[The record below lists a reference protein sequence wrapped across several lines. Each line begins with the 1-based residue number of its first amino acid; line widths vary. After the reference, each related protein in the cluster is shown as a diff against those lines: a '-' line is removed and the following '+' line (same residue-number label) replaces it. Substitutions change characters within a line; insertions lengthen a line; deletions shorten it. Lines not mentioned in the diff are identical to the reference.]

1 MKAEIRKVVI
11 LDTEDKDI
19 AKAAL
24 KAALS
29 VKNQEVQSKEEGD
42 AKMDTIIHFLNSII
56 DNFD

>member
-19 AKAAL
+19 AKEAL

-29 VKNQEVQSKEEGD
+29 VKDHEVLNNEEGD

>member
-1 MKAEIRKVVI
+1 MKAETRKVVI

-19 AKAAL
+19 AREAL

-29 VKNQEVQSKEEGD
+29 IKNHEVKCEEEGD

-56 DNFD
+56 NNFD

>member
-29 VKNQEVQSKEEGD
+29 VKDHEVLSNEEVD
-42 AKMDTIIHFLNSII
+42 AKIDTIIHFLNSII

>member
-1 MKAEIRKVVI
+1 MKTEIRKVVI

-24 KAALS
+24 KVALS
-29 VKNQEVQSKEEGD
+29 VKNHEFQSNEEGD

>member
-29 VKNQEVQSKEEGD
+29 VKDHEVLSNEEGD

>member
-11 LDTEDKDI
+11 LDTEDKNI

-29 VKNQEVQSKEEGD
+29 VKDHEVLSNEEGD

>member
-29 VKNQEVQSKEEGD
+29 IKNHEVLSEEEGD
-42 AKMDTIIHFLNSII
+42 TKMDTIINFFNSII

>member
-24 KAALS
+24 EAALS
-29 VKNQEVQSKEEGD
+29 VKNHEVLSNEEED

>member
-11 LDTEDKDI
+11 LDTEDKNI

-29 VKNQEVQSKEEGD
+29 VKDNEVLNNEEGN